1 MKEYMIVF
9 GIALLQI
16 PIDGIDVSK
25 ITLTGAL
32 MFAVY
37 YLWQSYKQSIDRA
50 IERETNVYNNILN
63 SLNEIK
69 EQLAQLNDMVKKDK

>member
-1 MKEYMIVF
+1 MKELIIVF

-37 YLWQSYKQSIDRA
+37 YLWQSYKQSIDRS

-69 EQLAQLNDMVKKDK
+69 EQLAQLNDMLKKDK

>member
-25 ITLTGAL
+25 LTLTGAL